1 MKKSDKTLKQFP
13 TLNSDQEAEDFVE
26 AADLSE
32 SDLSSMKP
40 VKFELSAKDERLT
53 IRLPSTLLLK
63 LKAEAKKYN
72 MPYGRYIRMTLEHSL
87 EG

>member
-13 TLNSDQEAEDFVE
+13 PLTTDQDAEDFLE
-26 AADLSE
+26 NADLSE
-32 SDLSSMKP
+32 FDLLSMKP
-40 VKFELSAKDERLT
+40 VRFELSAKDERLT

-87 EG
+87 EK